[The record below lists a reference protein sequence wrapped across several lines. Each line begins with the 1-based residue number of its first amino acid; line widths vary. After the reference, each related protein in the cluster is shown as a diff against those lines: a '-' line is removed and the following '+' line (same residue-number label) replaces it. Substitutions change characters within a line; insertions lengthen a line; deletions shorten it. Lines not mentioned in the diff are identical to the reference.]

1 MEEFL
6 NKSLKAQDEPSHSAN
21 GFCEDCRFPERVV
34 KNKKSHRLKATA
46 EFISAAAWF

>member
-6 NKSLKAQDEPSHSAN
+6 NKSLKAQDEPSHS
-21 GFCEDCRFPERVV
+21 VSS
-34 KNKKSHRLKATA
+34 K